1 MLAIGIVA
9 DKSWLVTRCWEV
21 CGLPVRGWWLK
32 GGGRNEAEQ
41 VGFWS
46 LIVLVPYQ
54 LDKLSSALVE
64 FDRPRQ
70 VNLEKIVGEQG
81 LRLLDSTRS

>member
-1 MLAIGIVA
+1 VLGSVWIACCSTVEG
-9 DKSWLVTRCWEV
+9 
-21 CGLPVRGWWLK
+21 
-32 GGGRNEAEQ
+32 NEAEQ

-54 LDKLSSALVE
+54 LDKLSSVLVE

-81 LRLLDSTRS
+81 LMLLDSS